1 MILAERLV
9 GERLPFAGLA
19 GGTTTHCRNGWP
31 RPEGSKRCAPGS
43 GQRAHAPPGS
53 VSLNTIPV
61 RESPNTT
68 LPERFTHGMLNTLEA
83 RASSCQAQIAST
95 MSS

>member
-9 GERLPFAGLA
+9 GERLPFAGLRRRHHHPLPEHLAPA
-19 GGTTTHCRNGWP
+19 GRVEEVRSGHGKGTPVHR
-31 RPEGSKRCAPGS
+31 R
-43 GQRAHAPPGS
+43 S

-61 RESPNTT
+61 RERPNTIF
-68 LPERFTHGMLNTLEA
+68 PGRFTHGIPNTFPA